1 MDMSKAFDTISH
13 DILFKKLINRGTP
26 DYIVSLLREWYVH
39 QQVVVNW
46 AGALSQ
52 PFYTTCG
59 VRQGGIL
66 SALLFNVYMD
76 DLSNELSKCNIGCT
90 LGPKIINH
98 VIYADDIVVFSPSL
112 KGLQALTDI
121 CCKYMVDNYLKLNTK
136 KTKCMKFEKKK
147 VQPICNQD
155 LYIGGKKIEVVNK
168 IKYLGFYLTSNDKDD
183 DHIEHLYRGLCGRT
197 NMLLRIFGKCDQETK
212 LVLFRSFCSSLYCI
226 SLISNFKLSTLSRL
240 KVCHNTGL
248 KMTLEH
254 LDRQV
259 PHNCLYSIT
268 CPHSLSYV
276 G

>member
-1 MDMSKAFDTISH
+1 
-13 DILFKKLINRGTP
+13 
-26 DYIVSLLREWYVH
+26 
-39 QQVVVNW
+39 
-46 AGALSQ
+46 
-52 PFYTTCG
+52 
-59 VRQGGIL
+59 
-66 SALLFNVYMD
+66 
-76 DLSNELSKCNIGCT
+76 
-90 LGPKIINH
+90 
-98 VIYADDIVVFSPSL
+98 
-112 KGLQALTDI
+112 
-121 CCKYMVDNYLKLNTK
+121 MVDNYLKLNTK

-248 KMTLEH
+248 RMTVGAP
-254 LDRQV
+254 RQASV
-259 PHNCLYSIT
+259 SQLFVQHNLPSLPVIRRLAAVSLLGRLRVSSNPILQSIM
-268 CPHSLSYV
+268 HSDCFINSEIFKTWRAIAYC
-276 G
+276 